1 MSAGILG
8 TIITGIAKKH
18 LLAGIQLLMFFSICD
33 FDYFVLVGTAV
44 AAFKWKI

>member
-1 MSAGILG
+1 MSAGILD

-18 LLAGIQLLMFFSICD
+18 LLAGIQLLIFSICD

-44 AAFKWKI
+44 AAFK

>member
-8 TIITGIAKKH
+8 TIITGIAKTIY
-18 LLAGIQLLMFFSICD
+18 LLEFNYLFFSICD

-44 AAFKWKI
+44 AAFK

>member
-8 TIITGIAKKH
+8 TIITGIAKKKKH
-18 LLAGIQLLMFFSICD
+18 LLAGIQLLIFSICD

-44 AAFKWKI
+44 AAFK

>member
-8 TIITGIAKKH
+8 TIITGIAKKKKH

-44 AAFKWKI
+44 AAFK